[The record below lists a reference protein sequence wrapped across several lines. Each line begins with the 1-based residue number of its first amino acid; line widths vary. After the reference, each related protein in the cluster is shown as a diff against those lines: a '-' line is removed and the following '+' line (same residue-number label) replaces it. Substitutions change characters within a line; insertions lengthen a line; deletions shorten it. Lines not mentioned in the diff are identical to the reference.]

1 VVFESGIPIRM
12 VGYDVTRQIGF
23 DHDDIAR
30 LRASGRRTAAVIAD
44 PLSFYLEK
52 QERVLGLQVAPVH
65 DACALVPYV
74 DASLIRTVETS
85 VRVELRGT
93 YTRGMTVC
101 DMRFLRPGA
110 DAGLEGVLDPNARV
124 AVEARGRPL
133 MDLVIEAVL
142 AYE

>member
-44 PLSFYLEK
+44 LLSFYLEK

-85 VRVELRGT
+85 VRVELIPSPVDQNR
-93 YTRGMTVC
+93 
-101 DMRFLRPGA
+101 
-110 DAGLEGVLDPNARV
+110 
-124 AVEARGRPL
+124 
-133 MDLVIEAVL
+133 
-142 AYE
+142 

>member
-1 VVFESGIPIRM
+1 
-12 VGYDVTRQIGF
+12 
-23 DHDDIAR
+23 
-30 LRASGRRTAAVIAD
+30 
-44 PLSFYLEK
+44 
-52 QERVLGLQVAPVH
+52 
-65 DACALVPYV
+65 
-74 DASLIRTVETS
+74 